1 MQVVDIA
8 RRLGNIRNELGVFY
22 MNKAAN
28 LAKGYGMPTEQEMN
42 IWKTGFTYFEQA
54 IEAFEIVQ
62 DW

>member
-1 MQVVDIA
+1 
-8 RRLGNIRNELGVFY
+8 

-54 IEAFEIVQ
+54 IEAFEMVQ